1 LESNGYYNSWI
12 NGMNVLD
19 NASMY
24 LILYSQ
30 VKDVKLLK
38 WLTNNNNYDII
49 ILHMILKRF
58 FILCNYV
65 FKKL

>member
-1 LESNGYYNSWI
+1 
-12 NGMNVLD
+12 MNVLD